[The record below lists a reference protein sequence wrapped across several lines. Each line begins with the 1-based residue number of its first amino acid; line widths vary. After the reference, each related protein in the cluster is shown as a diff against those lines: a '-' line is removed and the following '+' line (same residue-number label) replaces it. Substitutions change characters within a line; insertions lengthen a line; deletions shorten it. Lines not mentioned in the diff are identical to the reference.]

1 MDAPLSDGF
10 HRQMSVK
17 LSARKHL
24 GTTGRGSGRSPE
36 RGPGLLRGTGPP
48 AEVTAEEF
56 PPSAGITL
64 RAQSAQRGGGG
75 FGGTGFRG
83 RAAAHELYNTSLV
96 PKRTESQSTS
106 SLGCGGLEMSGT
118 AGRLGQSRAWWQQ
131 FRGRGLSWQ
140 TRLWLD
146 GAVPRREPAPSP
158 DLNPIERLGTEMAR
172 VCFSHRNT
180 LKSWRTQSKPLQVQ
194 KAGRVFPIAA
204 LISRSHHFSSG

>member
-1 MDAPLSDGF
+1 M
-10 HRQMSVK
+10 K

-24 GTTGRGSGRSPE
+24 GTTGRGSDRSPE

-64 RAQSAQRGGGG
+64 RGGGG
-75 FGGTGFRG
+75 LRRNGLPRSSSRTRALQHESGAKADGEPEHIIAGLWRAGNERNRGAFGTVPGLVAAVQGEGSFLADTTVVGWLCRG
-83 RAAAHELYNTSLV
+83 GDLRRAPWN
-96 PKRTESQSTS
+96 R
-106 SLGCGGLEMSGT
+106 
-118 AGRLGQSRAWWQQ
+118 
-131 FRGRGLSWQ
+131 
-140 TRLWLD
+140 D
-146 GAVPRREPAPSP
+146 GE
-158 DLNPIERLGTEMAR
+158 AR

-194 KAGRVFPIAA
+194 KAGRVFPISA